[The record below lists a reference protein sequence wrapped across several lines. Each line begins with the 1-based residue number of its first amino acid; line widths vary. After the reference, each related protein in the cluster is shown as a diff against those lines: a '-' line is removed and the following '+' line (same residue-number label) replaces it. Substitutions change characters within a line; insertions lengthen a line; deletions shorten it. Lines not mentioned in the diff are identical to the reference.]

1 MKTREN
7 IEAHRK
13 TEENMRKQR
22 KTEETGENTG
32 KQGKT

>member
-22 KTEETGENTG
+22 KTKETGENTG

>member
-7 IEAHRK
+7 IKAHRK

>member
-13 TEENMRKQR
+13 REENKGKP
-22 KTEETGENTG
+22 KTKTAETGENNR
-32 KQGKT
+32 